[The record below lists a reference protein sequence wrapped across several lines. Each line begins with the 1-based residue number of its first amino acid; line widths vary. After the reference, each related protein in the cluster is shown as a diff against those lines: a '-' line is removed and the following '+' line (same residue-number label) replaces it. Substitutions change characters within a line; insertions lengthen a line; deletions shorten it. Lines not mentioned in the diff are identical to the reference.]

1 MFIFTVCGGKMRNPK
16 ATHIKLMNIAVI
28 FAGGV
33 GKRMNNTALP
43 KQFMKVNGVPIIIHT
58 LLIFQQ
64 HLQIDKI
71 YISVIAEF
79 KNMLEDLIRRYQI
92 SKVAAIT
99 EGGESGLDSIYNG
112 LKLAAS
118 ENADDT
124 VVLIHDGV
132 RPIVT
137 DAVITRNIEAVRLFG
152 SAITCVPSTETIILS
167 HDAQMVEEIPPREF
181 LHKAQ
186 APQSFYLGKILS
198 AHDQLRTSPERYGNL
213 VDSCSVY
220 QKVFGEVHLVH
231 GNYGNIKITTPE
243 DVFILQGLLRYK
255 DASSAFGIE

>member
-1 MFIFTVCGGKMRNPK
+1 MSIYTACGGKTKVHNNETCK
-16 ATHIKLMNIAVI
+16 TMNIAVI

-43 KQFMKVNGVPIIIHT
+43 KQFMKVNGIPIIIHT

-64 HLQIDKI
+64 HSQIDKI
-71 YISVIAEF
+71 YISIIAEY
-79 KNMLEDLIRRYQI
+79 KDLLESLIRQYQI
-92 SKVAAIT
+92 SKVVGIT
-99 EGGESGLDSIYNG
+99 IGGESGLDSIYNG

-118 ENADDT
+118 ENADDS

-137 DAVITRNIEAVRLFG
+137 DAVISRNIEAVRLFG
-152 SAITCVPSTETIILS
+152 SSITSVPSTETIILS
-167 HDAQMVEEIPPREF
+167 QDAQIVENIPPREF

-186 APQSFYLGKILS
+186 APQSFHLGDILS
-198 AHDQLRTSPERYGNL
+198 AHEHLRSTPERYGNL

-220 QKVFGEVHLVH
+220 RKVFGEVHLVP

-243 DVFILQGLLRYK
+243 DVFILQGLLHYK
-255 DASSAFGIE
+255 DASNAFGIE